1 MILAEIGITVLGDV
15 KHIIRCLQSATSK
28 TEEDKKVDLSTRI
41 KTPAEKLSQL
51 QAEMTNPQ
59 FRKFR
64 VDWSVFKKITNI
76 MDNQIHAQLMLV
88 MTLYKMIKDHII
100 AYVNGAVSA
109 GKESVLFWG
118 VDDQDVSVA
127 LKIYLVIIY

>member
-76 MDNQIHAQLMLV
+76 MDNQIHAQLYNACDDSVQNSLLN
-88 MTLYKMIKDHII
+88 T
-100 AYVNGAVSA
+100 VSA
-109 GKESVLFWG
+109 LHYLRTNG
-118 VDDQDVSVA
+118 DDGLLCFTLLLTNGDD
-127 LKIYLVIIY
+127 